1 MPARDRGRAERS
13 PPAQRRRAPT
23 ASRPARS
30 RTLGLVLQVG
40 EPVRPSRLEPTVAPG
55 LHVLVDL
62 LNRRGIEQHVPRSH
76 ALRGPAGP
84 AGAEE
89 AVALKIG
96 DTRAY
101 GPAEAGRGPD
111 DGAPGARAVPR

>member
-1 MPARDRGRAERS
+1 MPARARGGAARS
-13 PPAQRRRAPT
+13 PPAQRRRAAP

-62 LNRRGIEQHVPRSH
+62 LNGRGIEQHVPRRH
-76 ALRGPAGP
+76 ALRGPAVPG
-84 AGAEE
+84 GVEE
-89 AVALKIG
+89 AVARKIG
-96 DTRAY
+96 ATRAY
-101 GPAEAGRGPD
+101 G
-111 DGAPGARAVPR
+111 